1 MRLHNRIDR
10 ARLFAKTAVNAL
22 EQIDVVT
29 RGAATAVRA
38 LFGIDGD
45 RQRRSNR
52 LAQFAGDA
60 TLFAIGIAA
69 QRLQAAETYRLR
81 VLIERVVDR
90 LLGRE
95 RVLQG
100 HPLARKSVA

>member
-1 MRLHNRIDR
+1 MRLHDRIDR

-45 RQRRSNR
+45 RQRRANR

-69 QRLQAAETYRLR
+69 QRMQAAETYRLR
-81 VLIERVVDR
+81 VLQIGRASC
-90 LLGRE
+90 RE
-95 RVLQG
+95 RVSQY
-100 HPLARKSVA
+100 V